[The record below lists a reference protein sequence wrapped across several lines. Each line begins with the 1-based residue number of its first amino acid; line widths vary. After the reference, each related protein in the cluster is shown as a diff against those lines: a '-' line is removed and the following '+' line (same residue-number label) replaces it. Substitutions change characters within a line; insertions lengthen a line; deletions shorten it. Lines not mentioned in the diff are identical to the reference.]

1 MEMASAKVSKVRMRN
16 SSSKKDLT
24 ESDGKSSP
32 NINNFELLSTV
43 GKLDLS
49 HQQRAM
55 FVMLKGVDLR
65 ISKKFENLIFSI
77 YIYILGLRCALK
89 DI

>member
-24 ESDGKSSP
+24 ESDGKSFP

-65 ISKKFENLIFSI
+65 ISKKLIFS
-77 YIYILGLRCALK
+77 IYILGLRCALK

>member
-24 ESDGKSSP
+24 ESDGKFSP

-55 FVMLKGVDLR
+55 FVML
-65 ISKKFENLIFSI
+65 
-77 YIYILGLRCALK
+77 
-89 DI
+89 

>member
-1 MEMASAKVSKVRMRN
+1 MEMASAKVSKARMRN

-24 ESDGKSSP
+24 ESEGKSSP

-49 HQQRAM
+49 HQHAATGH
-55 FVMLKGVDLR
+55 VCDVVGGG
-65 ISKKFENLIFSI
+65 SKNFPKIRKLIFSI
-77 YIYILGLRCALK
+77 YIY
-89 DI
+89 

>member
-1 MEMASAKVSKVRMRN
+1 MASAKVSKVRMRN

-49 HQQRAM
+49 H
-55 FVMLKGVDLR
+55 VCDVVGGG
-65 ISKKFENLIFSI
+65 SKNFQKNRKLIFSI
-77 YIYILGLRCALK
+77 HILDLRCALK
-89 DI
+89 GK

>member
-65 ISKKFENLIFSI
+65 ISKKIEN
-77 YIYILGLRCALK
+77 
-89 DI
+89 